1 MDSIRGCCGIYGPA
15 KRMANLTHNSRN
27 STSLDIEVGWL
38 ETYSKEIESTD
49 TFRNRRDH
57 LFLLAGGLIGET
69 GSIVAE
75 IKKIE
80 REKSAYPGYCDRL
93 SEELGD
99 FLWYY
104 VRLVSIVDARLL
116 LDFQNSRKRAVYSKN
131 IRSSLKLAAAVG
143 ALIDA
148 LRSTVPN
155 KVNVSFRNVW
165 SELQNVARGSGISLK
180 EAAEANVAKIRSRW
194 PLKRI
199 FHTLFDESY
208 PVEEQLPRRFRIR
221 FIERRRGNRI
231 EILLRSNGIG
241 VGDRV
246 TDNIADP
253 DGYRYHDIFHIAYAV
268 FLGWSPVVRGLLRC
282 KRKSKSSVD
291 ENQDGARA
299 QIIEEGVA
307 AIVFS
312 RAKKMN
318 FFKGAKQ
325 IDYDLLKTIQ
335 TFVSGYE
342 VDQIPI
348 WQWELAILEGFRL
361 FRSLQ
366 KGPGG
371 TVTWDISRRTITYA
385 RPLFAGRRKGKRR

>member
-1 MDSIRGCCGIYGPA
+1 
-15 KRMANLTHNSRN
+15 
-27 STSLDIEVGWL
+27 
-38 ETYSKEIESTD
+38 
-49 TFRNRRDH
+49 
-57 LFLLAGGLIGET
+57 
-69 GSIVAE
+69 
-75 IKKIE
+75 
-80 REKSAYPGYCDRL
+80 
-93 SEELGD
+93 
-99 FLWYY
+99 
-104 VRLVSIVDARLL
+104 
-116 LDFQNSRKRAVYSKN
+116 
-131 IRSSLKLAAAVG
+131 
-143 ALIDA
+143 
-148 LRSTVPN
+148 
-155 KVNVSFRNVW
+155 
-165 SELQNVARGSGISLK
+165 
-180 EAAEANVAKIRSRW
+180 
-194 PLKRI
+194 
-199 FHTLFDESY
+199 
-208 PVEEQLPRRFRIR
+208 RRFRIR

-246 TDNIADP
+246 TDNITDP

-268 FLGWSPVVRGLLRC
+268 FLGWSPVVRALLRC

-371 TVTWDISRRTITYA
+371 TVTWDIGRRTITYT
-385 RPLFAGRRKGKRR
+385 RPVFAGRRKGKRR

>member
-1 MDSIRGCCGIYGPA
+1 M
-15 KRMANLTHNSRN
+15 
-27 STSLDIEVGWL
+27 GWL

-57 LFLLAGGLIGET
+57 LLLLAGGLIGET

-80 REKSAYPGYCDRL
+80 REQSAYPDYCERV

-116 LDFQNSRKRAVYSKN
+116 LDFQNSRKQAVHSKN

-148 LRSTVPN
+148 IRSNGPN
-155 KVNVSFRNVW
+155 KAAVSFRNVW
-165 SELQNVARGSGISLK
+165 TELQNVARGSGISLK

-199 FHTLFDESY
+199 FHTLFDEGY
-208 PVEEQLPRRFRIR
+208 PVEEKFPRRFRIR

-246 TDNIADP
+246 TDNITDP

-268 FLGWSPVVRGLLRC
+268 FLGWSPVVRALLRC

-371 TVTWDISRRTITYA
+371 TVTWDIGRRTITYT
-385 RPLFAGRRKGKRR
+385 RPVFAGRRKDKRR